1 VLRPAGRRR
10 HGGTLVLR
18 RGTVLAVGATALIVL
33 VGLAFAGSP
42 ARIAEGVSIAGV
54 DVGGLTPGE
63 AVRTLET
70 RATAASRTPV
80 AFTAAG
86 HRFRASPR
94 QLGVE
99 ADWRAAVALA
109 RRENAGFGPV
119 RGFRRL
125 HTRIFGEEI
134 SPSVTVYN
142 GALDYLVRQIASE
155 VDRPHVDAALRRRGL
170 QIEVVPARRG
180 TKLQRER
187 AATTISRSLGSL
199 ERFGPVPLA
208 VTVERPAVTAPMLAA
223 AARRAR
229 LALSAPVRLTYGTT
243 AWKLPRWRIAELLS
257 LPSSGARNV
266 AIAGPGADRWFAALA
281 RRVERAPVDASFAV
295 SGGSVRV
302 IPSRPGLGVDVP
314 ATARAL
320 ATAAFSPTGR
330 TAVLA
335 VEPTQPPRTTEE
347 AKRMGITGVV
357 SSYTTSYGGTP
368 GRLHNVQLVAQL
380 IDDTLIPPGKTFS
393 FNATTGERTPEK
405 GFQTAPVIINGEL
418 QNGIGG
424 GVCQVSTTVFNAA
437 FEAGLSIEERTNHAL
452 YISHYPL
459 GRDATVDYPSLD
471 LKFKNDTGRWLLL
484 RTFVGS
490 GSLTVNLYGTPQHR
504 RVESFAAPLVTIGPV
519 PVQEL
524 KDPALAKGKR
534 VVDVYGSP
542 PRSTSVHRVV
552 YGPNGKVMY
561 DSTWSSR
568 YVGEPS
574 VVRVGTKPPPKKK
587 KPKAAVDEAS
597 PTQSA
602 GPDPTTTEPSTT
614 PVVPQPR

>member
-1 VLRPAGRRR
+1 
-10 HGGTLVLR
+10 VLR
-18 RGTVLAVGATALIVL
+18 RGTVLAVGAIALIVL
-33 VGLAFAGSP
+33 IGLAFAGSP
-42 ARIAEGVSIAGV
+42 ARIAEGVTIAGV

-63 AVRTLET
+63 AVRTLEA
-70 RATAASRTPV
+70 RAAAASRTPV
-80 AFTAAG
+80 VFTAAG

-99 ADWRAAVALA
+99 ADWKAAVALA
-109 RRENAGFGPV
+109 RRENDGFAPV

-142 GALDYLVRQIASE
+142 GALEYLVGQIAKD
-155 VDRPHVDAALRRRGL
+155 VDRAHVDAALTRRGL
-170 QIEVVPARRG
+170 RIEVVPARRG
-180 TKLQRER
+180 TKLQRES
-187 AATTISRSLGSL
+187 AARTIARGLGSL
-199 ERFGPVPLA
+199 ERVGPVPLA
-208 VTVERPAVTAPMLAA
+208 VTVERPAVTAPMLAR

-229 LALSAPVRLTYGTT
+229 LALSAPVRLTYGAT

-257 LPSSGARNV
+257 LPRAGARNV
-266 AIAGPGADRWFAALA
+266 AIAGPGADRWFVALA
-281 RRVERAPVDASFAV
+281 RRVGRASVDASFAV

-302 IPSRPGLGVDVP
+302 VPSRPGLAVDVP
-314 ATARAL
+314 ATARVL
-320 ATAAFSPTGR
+320 AAAAFSPTGR
-330 TAVLA
+330 TAQLA
-335 VEPTQPPRTTEE
+335 VETTQPERTTAD
-347 AKRMGITGVV
+347 AKGMGITGVV

-380 IDDTLIPPGKTFS
+380 IDDTLIAPGKIFS
-393 FNATTGERTPEK
+393 FNATTGARTPEK
-405 GFQTAPVIINGEL
+405 GFQSAPVIINGEL

-484 RTFVGS
+484 RTFVGA
-490 GSLTVNLYGTPQHR
+490 GSLTVNLYGTPQDR
-504 RVESFAAPLVTIGPV
+504 RVESSAAPLVTTGPV
-519 PVQEL
+519 PVQVV

-542 PRSTSVHRVV
+542 PRATSVHRVV
-552 YGPNGKVMY
+552 YGPTGTVMY

-568 YVGEPS
+568 YVAEPS

-587 KPKAAVDEAS
+587 PKPLVDEAS
-597 PTQSA
+597 PTQPA
-602 GPDPTTTEPSTT
+602 GPDPAGPTEPSTK

>member
-1 VLRPAGRRR
+1 M
-10 HGGTLVLR
+10 LR
-18 RGTVLAVGATALIVL
+18 RGTVLAVGAIALIVL

-42 ARIAEGVSIAGV
+42 ARIAEGVTIAGV

-63 AVRTLET
+63 AVRTLEA
-70 RATAASRTPV
+70 RAAAASRTPV
-80 AFTAAG
+80 VFTAAG
-86 HRFRASPR
+86 QRFRASPR

-99 ADWRAAVALA
+99 ADWKGAVALA
-109 RRENAGFGPV
+109 RRENNGFGPV
-119 RGFRRL
+119 RGLRRL

-142 GALDYLVRQIASE
+142 GALEYLVAQIAKD
-155 VDRPHVDAALRRRGL
+155 VDRAHVDAALTRHGL
-170 QIEVVPARRG
+170 RIEVVPARRG

-187 AATTISRSLGSL
+187 AATTIGRSLGSL
-199 ERFGPVPLA
+199 ERLGPVPLA
-208 VTVERPAVTAPMLAA
+208 VTVERPAVTAPMLAR

-229 LALSAPVRLTYGTT
+229 LALSAAVRLTYGAT

-257 LPSSGARNV
+257 LPGGGARNV

-281 RRVERAPVDASFAV
+281 RRVDRAPVDASFAV

-302 IPSRPGLGVDVP
+302 VPSRPGLGVDVP

-320 ATAAFSPTGR
+320 AAAAFTPTAR
-330 TAVLA
+330 TAQLA
-335 VEPTQPPRTTEE
+335 VETTQPERTTAD
-347 AKRMGITGVV
+347 AKGMGITGVV

-380 IDDTLIPPGKTFS
+380 IDDTLIAPGKIFS

-471 LKFKNDTGRWLLL
+471 LKFKNDSGRWLLL
-484 RTFVGS
+484 RTFVGA

-504 RVESFAAPLVTIGPV
+504 RVESSAAPLVTTGPV
-519 PVQEL
+519 PVRVV

-542 PRSTSVHRVV
+542 PRATSVHRVV

-568 YVGEPS
+568 YVAEPS
-574 VVRVGTKPPPKKK
+574 VVRVGSKPPPKKK
-587 KPKAAVDEAS
+587 PKPPVDEAS
-597 PTQSA
+597 PTQPA
-602 GPDPTTTEPSTT
+602 GPDPAAPTEPPTT

>member
-1 VLRPAGRRR
+1 
-10 HGGTLVLR
+10 
-18 RGTVLAVGATALIVL
+18 
-33 VGLAFAGSP
+33 
-42 ARIAEGVSIAGV
+42 
-54 DVGGLTPGE
+54 
-63 AVRTLET
+63 
-70 RATAASRTPV
+70 
-80 AFTAAG
+80 
-86 HRFRASPR
+86 
-94 QLGVE
+94 
-99 ADWRAAVALA
+99 
-109 RRENAGFGPV
+109 V

-142 GALDYLVRQIASE
+142 GALEYLVAQIAKD
-155 VDRPHVDAALRRRGL
+155 VDRAHVDAALTRRGL
-170 QIEVVPARRG
+170 RIEVVPARRG
-180 TKLQRER
+180 TKLQHER
-187 AATTISRSLGSL
+187 AATTIARSLGSL

-208 VTVERPAVTAPMLAA
+208 VTVERPAVTAPMLAR

-229 LALSAPVRLTYGTT
+229 LALSAPVRLTYGAT

-257 LPSSGARNV
+257 LPRAGARNV

-295 SGGSVRV
+295 SGGSVQV
-302 IPSRPGLGVDVP
+302 VPSRPGLGVDVP

-320 ATAAFSPTGR
+320 AAAAFSPTGR
-330 TAVLA
+330 TAQLA
-335 VEPTQPPRTTEE
+335 VETTQPERTTQE
-347 AKRMGITGVV
+347 AKGMGITGVV

-380 IDDTLIPPGKTFS
+380 IDDTLIAPGKTFS

-437 FEAGLSIEERTNHAL
+437 FEAGLSIEQRTNHAL

-484 RTFVGS
+484 RTFVGA

-504 RVESFAAPLVTIGPV
+504 RVESSAAPLVTTGPV
-519 PVQEL
+519 PIQIV

-542 PRSTSVHRVV
+542 PRATSVHRVV

-568 YVGEPS
+568 YVSEPS

-587 KPKAAVDEAS
+587 PKPPIDEAS
-597 PTQSA
+597 PTQPV
-602 GPDPTTTEPSTT
+602 GPDTAAPTEPPTK